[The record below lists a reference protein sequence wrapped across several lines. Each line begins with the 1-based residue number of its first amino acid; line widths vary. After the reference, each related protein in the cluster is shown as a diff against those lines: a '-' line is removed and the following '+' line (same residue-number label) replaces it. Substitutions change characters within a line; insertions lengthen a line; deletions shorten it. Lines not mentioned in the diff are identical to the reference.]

1 MSETVPVAAGAAP
14 PPPAVAGMPG
24 EPLGVA
30 VVGLGFMGRTH
41 LAAWRR
47 AAVDGYP
54 VRVRAVHDRAGPV
67 RHAGGNLETGAEAET
82 DIAAAADALAGGPPE
97 FEADLDA
104 LLARTDVDVVSLC
117 TPTDTHV
124 PLAERVLAS
133 GRHLLLEK
141 PVAIRAAE
149 VRRLADLA
157 AAAPG
162 LVVMPA
168 MCIRFWPGWT
178 ELRQAIADGRHGLLR
193 SLHLVRQGSPPDW
206 NAAFYRDP
214 ARSGGVVFDLH
225 VHDADMI
232 HACLGRPRAVTATG
246 SPEHLSTVYH
256 FGEGAATEVLA
267 SGSWALPPSAGFRMR
282 YLAVFEHAALEY
294 DLAADPPLRRHDAD
308 GTHPVAIAAG
318 TGYDGQVRHL
328 STVLAARRSGDANA
342 AADPSLA
349 AAASVTAMLEAE
361 AESISRGRTVELAA
375 D

>member
-1 MSETVPVAAGAAP
+1 MSGTVLPQAGAAP
-14 PPPAVAGMPG
+14 PSDAVRAMPG

-47 AAVDGYP
+47 ASVDGYP

-67 RHAGGNLETGAEAET
+67 RHAGGNLETGADA
-82 DIAAAADALAGGPPE
+82 DADVAAAADALAGGPPA
-97 FEADLDA
+97 FEADLEA
-104 LLARTDVDVVSLC
+104 LLARDDVDVVSLC

-133 GRHLLLEK
+133 GRHLLIEK

-178 ELRQAIADGRHGLLR
+178 DLREAITDARHGLLR

-232 HACLGRPRAVTATG
+232 TACLGRPRAVTASG

-256 FGEGAATEVLA
+256 FGEGGATEVLA
-267 SGSWALPPSAGFRMR
+267 SGSWALPPAAGFRMR
-282 YLAVFEHAALEY
+282 YLAVFEEATLEY
-294 DLAADPPLRRHDAD
+294 DLAADPPLRRHDAE
-308 GTHPVAIAAG
+308 GTTAVPLAEG

-328 STVLAARRSGDANA
+328 ASVLAARRSGDAA
-342 AADPSLA
+342 ATADPTLA
-349 AAASVTAMLEAE
+349 EAASVTAMLEAE
-361 AESISRGRTVELAA
+361 SESIARGRTVELAS

>member
-1 MSETVPVAAGAAP
+1 MSGTVTLEAGAAP
-14 PPPAVAGMPG
+14 PSPAVRAMPG

-67 RHAGGNLETGAEAET
+67 RHAGGNLDTGAEE
-82 DIAAAADALAGGPPE
+82 DSIAAEADALAGGPPT
-97 FEADLDA
+97 FEADLET
-104 LLARTDVDVVSLC
+104 LLARKDVDVVSLC

-124 PLAERVLAS
+124 PLAERILDS
-133 GRHLLLEK
+133 GRHVLIEK
-141 PVAIRAAE
+141 PVAIRAEE

-157 AAAPG
+157 AARPAQ
-162 LVVMPA
+162 LVMPA
-168 MCIRFWPGWT
+168 MCIRFWPGWA
-178 ELRQAIADGRHGLLR
+178 ELRRAVADGRHGLLR

-206 NAAFYRDP
+206 NPGFYRDP
-214 ARSGGVVFDLH
+214 ARSGGVIFDLH

-256 FGEGAATEVLA
+256 FGDGAVTEVLA

-294 DLAADPPLRRHDAD
+294 DLAADPPLRRHDAE
-308 GTHPVAIAAG
+308 GTTAVAVAGG

-328 STVLAARRSGDANA
+328 SSVLAARRSGDAEA
-342 AADPSLA
+342 TADPTLA
-349 AAASVTAMLEAE
+349 EAASVTAMLEAE
-361 AESISRGRTVELAA
+361 AESIARGRTVELAA

>member
-1 MSETVPVAAGAAP
+1 MAVDAGAAP
-14 PPPAVAGMPG
+14 PAAAVAGMPG

-54 VRVRAVHDRAGPV
+54 VRVRAVHDRAGATP
-67 RHAGGNLETGAEAET
+67 HAGGNLDTGADA
-82 DIAAAADALAGGPPE
+82 DAAAAADALAGGPPD
-97 FEADLDA
+97 FEAELDG
-104 LLARTDVDVVSLC
+104 LLARPDIDVVSLC

-124 PLAERVLAS
+124 PVAERILAA

-141 PVAIRAAE
+141 PVAIHAAE
-149 VRRLADLA
+149 VRRLMDLA
-157 AAAPG
+157 AASPE
-162 LVVMPA
+162 LLVMPA
-168 MCIRFWPGWT
+168 MCIRFWPGWA
-178 ELRQAIADGRHGLLR
+178 ELREAIGDGRHGRLR
-193 SLHLVRQGSPPDW
+193 SLHLVRQGSAPDW

-214 ARSGGVVFDLH
+214 SRSGGVIFDLH

-246 SPEHLSTVYH
+246 SPEHVSTVYH
-256 FGEGAATEVLA
+256 FGEPAGAEVLA

-282 YLAVFEHAALEY
+282 SLAVFEHAALEY
-294 DLAADPPLRRHDAD
+294 DLAADPPLRRHDAE
-308 GTHPVAIAAG
+308 GTSPVPIAVG

-328 STVLAARRSGDANA
+328 ASVLAARRAGDRTAMPDPTL
-342 AADPSLA
+342 ADA
-349 AAASVTAMLEAE
+349 WSVTSMLEAE
-361 AESISRGRTVELAA
+361 AESMARGRTVALPS